1 MSGFYKNVSLGSL
14 HMRIYGVVADI
25 FTVVNMNREMIA
37 FIMSKN
43 QGQKSVKTLAWSYDE
58 KIKKKKVLKISVHA
72 EQCTRDS

>member
-1 MSGFYKNVSLGSL
+1 
-14 HMRIYGVVADI
+14 MRIYGVAADI

-58 KIKKKKVLKISVHA
+58 KIKKKKKALKISMHA